1 MIKIDNTHNIEGP
14 YIRKKVIEESKWG
27 RWEVIVSEY

>member
-1 MIKIDNTHNIEGP
+1 MSRVLE
-14 YIRKKVIEESKWG
+14 